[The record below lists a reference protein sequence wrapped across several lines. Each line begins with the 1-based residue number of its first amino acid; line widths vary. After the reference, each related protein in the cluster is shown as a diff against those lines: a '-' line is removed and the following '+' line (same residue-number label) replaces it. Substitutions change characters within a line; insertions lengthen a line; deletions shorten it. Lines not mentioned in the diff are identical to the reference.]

1 MKQRPALPNSLAS
14 ESDPLGEAPKFFAAA
29 LDELRACEKRSAAF
43 GKMIV
48 GQEVWHLLLTIY
60 VDQMRAE
67 TACRRPSDFDNVQ
80 RRWLRV
86 LAFEG
91 MLEADATNRLH
102 LSDHAVR
109 SVEQCLA
116 R

>member
-1 MKQRPALPNSLAS
+1 MRKRSASPNSNS
-14 ESDPLGEAPKFFAAA
+14 EPDPLGEAPELIATA

-48 GQEVWHLLLTIY
+48 GQDVWHLLLTIY
-60 VDQMRAE
+60 IDQKRVE
-67 TACRRPSDFDNVQ
+67 PVCRFPSDFDNVQ

-86 LAFEG
+86 LASEG

-102 LSDHAVR
+102 LSDRAVR